1 MPLWNEIEGETLTGL
16 TLRKLLRSEGRTAWF
31 STDDAGGPA
40 VLSVFEALND
50 EDSVQTRLEAAARV
64 QHPNLLVIRGTGR
77 GRLEDESLVYAV
89 MEPFDQTLAEVLRDR
104 TLTPEEAREVTENLL
119 SALEAVE
126 AAGLH
131 HGHVDASGVLGVGDN
146 IKLRSDCLMPRRGQS
161 DAAALA
167 ALIYHALTGRRF
179 SSERD
184 ALQLPAPFATLVR
197 AGVGPNGSLAAM
209 RRVLSGPAVTSGAAA
224 AASSSAVAADAAPAS
239 VAKAAATPAARLRD
253 EPESGPRRRP
263 AITIAAIVLMV
274 IVLAIF
280 WYAVKRPTP
289 HTPISG
295 EAPSAPSTP
304 QAPAAATA
312 DVPPAAAPVGNA
324 AGAMGAPETVRPAAR
339 PSPTKSSVEPAAPG
353 ADRSVW
359 HVVVYTYTYQ
369 SAAQRAAAELAAKY
383 PQLEPQVFSPTGH
396 APFLV
401 VLGGGMN
408 RQEAFTR
415 REAAMAA
422 GLPKDTYAQNYR
434 R

>member
-1 MPLWNEIEGETLTGL
+1 MPLWNEIEGETLNGL

-50 EDSVQTRLEAAARV
+50 EDSVQARLESAARV
-64 QHPNLLVIRGTGR
+64 QHPNLLVIRSTGR
-77 GRLEDESLVYAV
+77 GRLEDESLVYVV

-131 HGHVDASGVLGVGDN
+131 HGHVDASGVLGVGDS

-167 ALIYHALTGRRF
+167 ALIYNALTGRRF

-209 RRVLSGPAVTSGAAA
+209 RRVLSGPAVTNGAAA
-224 AASSSAVAADAAPAS
+224 AASPSTVVTEAAAAPAS
-239 VAKAAATPAARLRD
+239 FAKAAATPGARLRD
-253 EPESGPRRRP
+253 EPESSPRRRP
-263 AITIAAIVLMV
+263 AITIAAIVLMA

-280 WYAVKRPTP
+280 WYALKRPTRP
-289 HTPISG
+289 APISG
-295 EAPSAPSTP
+295 EAPSAPSTQP
-304 QAPAAATA
+304 KSSAAATA
-312 DVPPAAAPVGNA
+312 DVPPAVAPVGNA

-339 PSPTKSSVEPAAPG
+339 PSPAKSSVEPATPG
-353 ADRSVW
+353 TDRSVW
-359 HVVVYTYTYQ
+359 HVVVYTYAYQ
-369 SAAQRAAAELAAKY
+369 STAQRA
-383 PQLEPQVFSPTGH
+383 GH
-396 APFLV
+396 
-401 VLGGGMN
+401 
-408 RQEAFTR
+408 
-415 REAAMAA
+415 
-422 GLPKDTYAQNYR
+422 
-434 R
+434 